1 MTESTQKTI
10 LFVGD
15 IVEENGKTIKENNME
30 RKHNIP
36 IDTLVEVRYDSW
48 FDDGACEKVH
58 ARLWVVEHGRDC
70 DGTPLYSLCE
80 EKSDAIPE
88 LQQYFGKLGI
98 KIRRGFSEES
108 LTIVEVTDKLKQGYG
123 ALKWEDELSWEN
135 E

>member
-10 LFVGD
+10 YFIGD
-15 IVEENGKTIKENNME
+15 IVEENGKTIRENNME

-36 IDTLVEVRYDSW
+36 IDTLVEVRYDNW

-58 ARLWVVEHGRDC
+58 ARLWVVEQGRDC

-80 EKSDAIPE
+80 EKSDVIPE
-88 LQQYFGKLGI
+88 LQQYFGKFAV
-98 KIRRGFSEES
+98 KIRHGFSEES
-108 LTIVEVTDKLKQGYG
+108 LTVVEVTDKLKQGYD
-123 ALKWEDELSWEN
+123 ALKWEDELSWED